1 MSEQFDYQSVC
12 HCSKTGEWRE
22 VYEQR
27 FDYQSVCHCSKT
39 GCAHVASDVFDYQ
52 SVCHCS
58 KTA

>member
-1 MSEQFDYQSVC
+1 MSEQ
-12 HCSKTGEWRE
+12 
-22 VYEQR
+22 

-58 KTA
+58 KTYNDGYRIENMFDYQSVCHCSKTA